1 MMKYISLIAFVFSLL
16 LSSCNNTVGI
26 LELKGKVLDE
36 HTKVAIPYRT
46 IIVEAVL
53 FNGGDQ
59 TVSYLDNFSTDSTGC
74 FEYTLKKVRNVS
86 FYSFRVEGDSVY
98 DVSDKYLGLTDLKED
113 GKSLSF
119 YLKRLTDLTIV
130 INRVSKTP
138 LFDTLLMEWE
148 TNGIDGRTIY
158 PYEIENYRINPDQ
171 GLIWIGGD
179 VKSIIKTK
187 VYAEKNAIV
196 RWELFRDGKDKVMID
211 TIFCVRDAA
220 NSASLKY

>member
-1 MMKYISLIAFVFSLL
+1 MKHIGLITFVFSML
-16 LSSCNNTVGI
+16 LSSCNSTVGI

-36 HTKVAIPYRT
+36 HTKVAIAYKT

-59 TVSYLDNFSTDSTGC
+59 IVSYLDNFSTDSTGC

-98 DVSDKYLGLTDLKED
+98 EVSDNYLGLTDLKEG

-119 YLKRLTDLTIV
+119 YLKRLTDFTII
-130 INRVSKTP
+130 INRISKTP
-138 LFDTLLMEWE
+138 LFDTLIMSWE
-148 TNGIDGRTIY
+148 TNGIDGRNVY
-158 PYEIENYRINPDQ
+158 PYKIENYRINPDQ

-179 VKSIIKTK
+179 VKSVIKTK
-187 VYAEKNAIV
+187 VYAEKNTIV

-211 TIFCVRDAA
+211 TVFCVRDAA

>member
-1 MMKYISLIAFVFSLL
+1 M
-16 LSSCNNTVGI
+16 
-26 LELKGKVLDE
+26 
-36 HTKVAIPYRT
+36 
-46 IIVEAVL
+46 
-53 FNGGDQ
+53 
-59 TVSYLDNFSTDSTGC
+59 
-74 FEYTLKKVRNVS
+74 
-86 FYSFRVEGDSVY
+86 
-98 DVSDKYLGLTDLKED
+98 
-113 GKSLSF
+113 
-119 YLKRLTDLTIV
+119 TDLTIV